1 MDELYAL
8 EREEALRRAE
18 YEARHADALR
28 RAEYQSRTVETP
40 FSFRMSKS
48 ATTSPTT
55 EMHGNGYFGIS
66 NARDDDDEPLH
77 TEQRKITRRLSG
89 PAWQMTPFE
98 HHHSNNY
105 HMHHDRHH
113 PYHRPHS
120 PSPQSS
126 DSDGPHVPHYS
137 SSLRTSATHTPSTS
151 PFLGPLR
158 SLQLHSADPSRAP
171 SPTLML
177 PPPSIPHHS
186 SGTPPSSR
194 SRSGSPPHSNNH
206 HHVHHHLAHSVRMA
220 FGMTPIHGSSHQT
233 HPHAYSHPPP
243 STPSTPDSSTSS
255 LHTPITLA
263 PLKIGDDEGEDIKK
277 GEELPGFS
285 LFEAAVRGEGGAW

>member
-1 MDELYAL
+1 MT
-8 EREEALRRAE
+8 AE
-18 YEARHADALR
+18 
-28 RAEYQSRTVETP
+28 AEYQSRTVETP

-186 SGTPPSSR
+186 SALRLVAEVAVVLLPT
-194 SRSGSPPHSNNH
+194 
-206 HHVHHHLAHSVRMA
+206 V
-220 FGMTPIHGSSHQT
+220 TTITIHQT